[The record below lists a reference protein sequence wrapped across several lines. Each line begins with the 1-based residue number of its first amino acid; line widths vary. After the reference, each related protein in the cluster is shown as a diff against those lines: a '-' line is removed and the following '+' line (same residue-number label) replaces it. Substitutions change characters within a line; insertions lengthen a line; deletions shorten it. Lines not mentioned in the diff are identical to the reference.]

1 MQQLKLE
8 KINLTELRKAGF
20 LGIDHFLYSSWDTL
34 PKKEEYALDI
44 YGDREPMIKEF
55 PPRQV
60 VAPNP
65 NSLIFKHQP
74 TSTKMYPPG
83 ASIWKIREAEMPFS
97 TPLDLQ
103 QLLGLMCA
111 LNVVLPWD
119 HTKIGEMFQI

>member
-55 PPRQV
+55 PPRQTIELI
-60 VAPNP
+60 PN
-65 NSLIFKHQP
+65 NMIF
-74 TSTKMYPPG
+74 
-83 ASIWKIREAEMPFS
+83 
-97 TPLDLQ
+97 
-103 QLLGLMCA
+103 
-111 LNVVLPWD
+111 
-119 HTKIGEMFQI
+119 

>member
-1 MQQLKLE
+1 
-8 KINLTELRKAGF
+8 
-20 LGIDHFLYSSWDTL
+20 L
-34 PKKEEYALDI
+34 PKQEKYALGI